1 MTHAALPTSQ
11 DDPGVSRLFGAVDH
25 WSSRTPTAPAFA
37 APDGSLDF
45 HGLAL
50 RTRSIVTA
58 LARAGVGKETVV
70 AVTTGRSRLAASSLL
85 AVWWLGAT
93 AVPIDDRNPAER
105 IAYLLEDARAEVLL
119 AHGVPPFAASS
130 QLPVIDPETAA
141 KPVSGNPVLAERDSC
156 AYVIYTSGTS
166 GKPKGVEISYA
177 GLGVFLDALCTIG
190 LTPGGMGLNPLSPA
204 FDGWLWCTFL
214 HLLHGQGTAIADM
227 HADDGEAVDLAA
239 RITAIGPR
247 TVSLTPSL
255 IAPCIDA
262 LTSVEVVVIAGERCP
277 KALADRLSERHRV
290 LNVYGPTETTIAA
303 TWSDTARGD
312 DVSTI
317 GTPLPGYSVR
327 VLDDNGKPVPAN
339 TIGELYIGG
348 DGVALGY
355 RNLPD
360 LTAERFVRI
369 GGERFY
375 RTGDLVVAREDGQ
388 LEFAGRCDEQVKVRG
403 FRIELAEIEQ
413 VAAELPAVTAAAAFV
428 LESGETVGLAVTV
441 ADGHDLTKGNAL
453 IREHCRARL
462 PEHMVPSV
470 VDFVPALPLTT
481 NGKVDRAEL
490 ARAAAAARQFT
501 GRAPGTPRETEVC
514 AVWSELL
521 DHSITDVDADFFEL
535 GGHSLLAARIVAA
548 LRQSTGLKLS
558 IPVLLANPTPALLAE
573 ELDRRA
579 TAEVAS

>member
-1 MTHAALPTSQ
+1 MTHAALPAYQ
-11 DDPGVSRLFGAVDH
+11 KEPGVARLFGAVDH
-25 WSSRTPTAPAFA
+25 WSSRTPTAPAFT

-58 LARAGVGKETVV
+58 LARAGVGTETVV

-105 IAYLLEDARAEVLL
+105 IDYILEDAKAEVLI
-119 AHGVPPFAASS
+119 ASEIPAPS
-130 QLPVIDPETAA
+130 ELPVIDPETGAE
-141 KPVSGNPVLAERDSC
+141 PTTTSPVLADRDSC
-156 AYVIYTSGTS
+156 AYLIYTSGTS

-177 GLGVFLDALCTIG
+177 GLGIFLDALSTIG

-214 HLLHGQGTAIADM
+214 HLLHGQGTAIVDLNAE
-227 HADDGEAVDLAA
+227 DGDHVDLAQ

-262 LTSVEVVVIAGERCP
+262 LTSVEVVIVAGERCP
-277 KALADRLSERHRV
+277 KVLAERLSERHRV

-360 LTAERFVRI
+360 LTAERFARV

-375 RTGDLVVAREDGQ
+375 RTGDLVVARTDGQ

-413 VAAELPAVTAAAAFV
+413 VAAELPAVTSAAAFL

-441 ADGHDLTKGNAL
+441 ADGHDLTTGNVL
-453 IREHCRARL
+453 IREHCRTRL
-462 PEHMVPSV
+462 PEHMVPSA
-470 VDFVPALPLTT
+470 VDFVPVLPLTA

-490 ARAAAAARQFT
+490 ARASAAARRFT
-501 GRAPGTPRETEVC
+501 GRAPGTPREIEVC
-514 AVWSELL
+514 AIWSDLL
-521 DHSITDVDADFFEL
+521 EQPINDVDADFFEL

-548 LRQSTGLKLS
+548 LRQATGLKLS
-558 IPVLLANPTPALLAE
+558 IPVLLANPTPATLAE

-579 TAEVAS
+579 DAEVAS